1 MTFVGSSEFS
11 LHSTA
16 VLWTSL
22 LSCWSDDV
30 YLDLLCNRFW
40 KLNLQLL
47 SRYTHWLDEC
57 YETEVSCTMDQ
68 VSTCSTKRQ
77 CAVVKVKQS
86 WCRFLLIRS
95 WGLSWRIT
103 HFIFS
108 LILTFQLYIPFVQ
121 VRSRSKLKSDQ
132 ETDIKV
138 LSIDAW
144 KSWREA

>member
-1 MTFVGSSEFS
+1 MFDRSLEIWYMTFVGSSEFR

-57 YETEVSCTMDQ
+57 YETEASCTINQ
-68 VSTCSTKRQ
+68 VSTYSTKRQ
-77 CAVVKVKQS
+77 QDNGQLVKVKQC
-86 WCRFLLIRS
+86 WWRFWMFRS
-95 WGLSWRIT
+95 GSISLRHT
-103 HFIFS
+103 HFFCLSLFYFS
-108 LILTFQLYIPFVQ
+108 FMHSFC
-121 VRSRSKLKSDQ
+121 KS
-132 ETDIKV
+132 EK
-138 LSIDAW
+138 
-144 KSWREA
+144 

>member
-1 MTFVGSSEFS
+1 MTFVGSSEFR

-57 YETEVSCTMDQ
+57 YETEVSCTLDQ

-77 CAVVKVKQS
+77 CAASESKTKLMQIFVDQIMGPYLKNNS
-86 WCRFLLIRS
+86 FYFFS
-95 WGLSWRIT
+95 HS
-103 HFIFS
+103 HF
-108 LILTFQLYIPFVQ
+108 
-121 VRSRSKLKSDQ
+121 
-132 ETDIKV
+132 
-138 LSIDAW
+138 SIVHSFCTSE
-144 KSWREA
+144 K